1 MGDPARYGLD
11 AAAAA
16 AFLALV
22 WPRVTGPG
30 SRLAQTVAAGA
41 VVVALALT
49 PLVPAGI
56 PVLLAAVV
64 AIVAGLARARPGA
77 GRMSAV
83 ATWVALVAAAAVV
96 FALKLAGHL
105 VPKHWLAEPR
115 VARTAALVTV
125 ALLSALV
132 AVQTATRGNELV
144 LDARLPA
151 LVVAAIALALRAPF
165 IVVVLLAAVTAAV
178 LRALGMP

>member
-1 MGDPARYGLD
+1 
-11 AAAAA
+11 
-16 AFLALV
+16 
-22 WPRVTGPG
+22 
-30 SRLAQTVAAGA
+30 
-41 VVVALALT
+41 
-49 PLVPAGI
+49 
-56 PVLLAAVV
+56 
-64 AIVAGLARARPGA
+64 
-77 GRMSAV
+77 MSTT
-83 ATWVALVAAAAVV
+83 ATWIALVAAAAVV

>member
-1 MGDPARYGLD
+1 M
-11 AAAAA
+11 
-16 AFLALV
+16 
-22 WPRVTGPG
+22 
-30 SRLAQTVAAGA
+30 S
-41 VVVALALT
+41 
-49 PLVPAGI
+49 
-56 PVLLAAVV
+56 
-64 AIVAGLARARPGA
+64 
-77 GRMSAV
+77 SAV
-83 ATWVALVAAAAVV
+83 TWVALLVASAVC

-132 AVQTATRGNELV
+132 AVQAATRGNEIV

-151 LVVAAIALALRAPF
+151 LVVAAVALVLRAPF
-165 IVVVLLAAVTAAV
+165 VVVVLLAAVTAAI